1 MKSLNLKKLATTGG
15 ILILGIILGW
25 LLFGGSATQPDQPAT
40 MDEHVE
46 EAHTDEEGNIVYTCS
61 MHPQVRQNEPGNCP
75 ICGMELIPADNG
87 GSDADSGDD
96 PYTTT
101 MTRAAMQ
108 LAQVQ
113 TAEVTH
119 ATAVKTSRMPG
130 KVMVDERKLSVIP
143 AHFPGRVEKLYLD
156 YTGAYVEMGDPIASI
171 YSPDLV
177 TAQKELLEAY
187 ENRESNPRLY
197 QATRK
202 KFTNWEIAPEVI
214 DRILEKGEPQQNFDI
229 HSHQTG
235 YVTTRHVAVGDH
247 IHFGKPIFEVADLS
261 SVWIEF
267 EAYENDLDGI
277 SRGNEVEFTVG
288 AYPGD
293 RFRATVTYID
303 PMLDDRRRTATVR
316 AEASNPDGKLKPNM
330 LARGIISSPLNGG
343 EPQLQVP
350 ASAVLWTGERSL
362 VYVQTGG
369 DQPAFQA
376 REVVLGPRVDDAY
389 VIKEGLREGE
399 QVVINGNFMIDSAAQ
414 LADKRSMMNQVPGQN
429 QGRTP
434 GGHDHGSGEN
444 MDSGQEH
451 QMQSSPQSESSQDV
465 TREFRS
471 QINALTESYLQISS
485 ALSND
490 NLDGATSAL
499 AEFNKSLDAVDMS
512 LIQNQEP
519 MQFWM
524 ERQQQIT
531 NVTNELSSTGS
542 ISAFRNQFASL
553 SDVMAE
559 TVNRFNPQQTLYLQ
573 YCPMA
578 QDSGGAYWVSAQQ
591 EIINPYMGQEMLT
604 CGSTEQ
610 TFEPEFN
617 Q

>member
-1 MKSLNLKKLATTGG
+1 MKSLNLKKLASAGG

-369 DQPAFQA
+369 DEPAFQA
-376 REVVLGPRVDDAY
+376 REIVLGPRVNDAY
-389 VIKEGLREGE
+389 VIKEGLSEGE

-414 LADKRSMMNQVPGQN
+414 LADKRSMMNREPGQN
-429 QGRTP
+429 RGRTP
-434 GGHDHGSGEN
+434 GGHDHGGESR
-444 MDSGQEH
+444 DTGETH
-451 QMQSSPQSESSQDV
+451 DLQSSQSFVDQDEV
-465 TREFRS
+465 PAAFRK
-471 QINALTESYLQISS
+471 QLTALTEPYSDISTALAGDNIDNAMS
-485 ALSND
+485 ALDHFEETFS
-490 NLDGATSAL
+490 
-499 AEFNKSLDAVDMS
+499 AVDME
-512 LIQNQEP
+512 LIRDQDQMKTWMDHQQTIDRLVHA
-519 MQFWM
+519 MQKT
-524 ERQQQIT
+524 EDI
-531 NVTNELSSTGS
+531 E
-542 ISAFRNQFASL
+542 AFRNQFASL
-553 SDVMAE
+553 SDALTKTF
-559 TVNRFNPQQTLYLQ
+559 TVFGVDRTLHLQ

-578 QDSGGAYWVSAQQ
+578 RDEKGAYWLSENS

-604 CGSTEQ
+604 CGSTEKVLE
-610 TFEPEFN
+610 TESK
-617 Q
+617 